1 MSHNAVGSTI
11 RIITPLAVLIVGW
24 TIIGNGQSQKQ
35 SSKALNSEGSS
46 STGVLLLAHAE
57 KDVIGPGQPLNLTL
71 NIKNVSTRV
80 RFILETSATEEY
92 RLIVQDERGAP
103 VSLTEY
109 GKTELSH
116 REDHFRRF
124 LQAVKPK
131 EESHDV
137 IQINKL
143 YEMASAGT
151 YSITAWRVVYDKNL
165 IETGSVRSN
174 TVEVKVIG

>member
-1 MSHNAVGSTI
+1 MRYKTAGSTI
-11 RIITPLAVLIVGW
+11 RIITPLAVLIIGW
-24 TIIGNGQSQKQ
+24 TVIGNGQSQKQ
-35 SSKALNSEGSS
+35 SSKALKREGPS

-57 KDVIGPGQPLNLTL
+57 KDVIGPGDPLNLTL
-71 NIKNVSTRV
+71 NIKNVSNRV

-92 RLIVQDERGAP
+92 RLIVEDERGTP
-103 VSLTEY
+103 VSPTEY
-109 GKTELSH
+109 GKTELRP

-137 IQINKL
+137 IQVNKL

-165 IETGSVRSN
+165 NETESVKSN
-174 TVEVKVIG
+174 TVKVKVTG